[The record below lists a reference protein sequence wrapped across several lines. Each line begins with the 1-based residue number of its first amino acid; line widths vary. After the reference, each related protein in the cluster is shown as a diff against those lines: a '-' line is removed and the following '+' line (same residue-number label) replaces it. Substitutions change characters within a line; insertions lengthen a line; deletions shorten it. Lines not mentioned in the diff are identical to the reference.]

1 MSTQGESTNI
11 AGTRFRMYCQP
22 MNLNDFEK
30 AEVVTLSPPAGSIG
44 PGPRDSRIKIIDAK
58 GKKLYDDHHTPPYRG
73 ETHPPAKPDASGHF
87 DYLDDAESHE
97 FRAAH
102 AYATLRMVL
111 DVWERYSGRPV
122 RWFFAPDY
130 PHLEVI
136 PSVDWENGQ
145 AGYGYIELGYGLS
158 GSKDKRPFSLNFDVL
173 AHEMGHIILASEV
186 GMPMDPDPTQ
196 YAGFQ
201 EAASDIIALL
211 SLLHFDSFVTHL
223 LKVSHGNLY
232 APNELNRLGELSQTE
247 QIRTACHPTKM
258 TDIPYAW
265 TPARFLTQKQI
276 HMLGQPFT
284 GAIFDILVEVFHES
298 LVDRGAIGRDLD
310 DLSRVDVS
318 DDEELKKI
326 QGEFDAAYE
335 REPEKFREALVFARN
350 FMGKR
355 LVKSWRALDPDRL
368 TLWSAAVSFMTVDRA
383 LSGMKYQNV
392 IRECFRWRRFEP

>member
-1 MSTQGESTNI
+1 MSTQAESTNT

-22 MNLNDFEK
+22 MNLKDFEK

-44 PGPRDSRIKIIDAK
+44 LGPRDSRIKIIDAK
-58 GKKLYDDHHTPPYRG
+58 GKKLYDDLHTPPYHG

-111 DVWERYSGRPV
+111 DVWEHYSGEPV

-130 PHLEVI
+130 RYLEVI

-158 GSKDKRPFSLNFDVL
+158 GSADKRPFSLNFDVL

-201 EAASDIIALL
+201 EAASDIIALI
-211 SLLHFDSFVTHL
+211 SLLHFDSFMTHL

-232 APNELNRLGELSQTE
+232 APNELNRLAELSQTE
-247 QIRTACHPTKM
+247 QIRTACHSTKM

-276 HMLGQPFT
+276 HILGQPFT
-284 GAIFDILVEVFHES
+284 GAIFDILVEIFHES

-318 DDEELKKI
+318 DDAELKKI
-326 QGEFDAAYE
+326 QGEFDAAYA

-350 FMGKR
+350 FMGER
-355 LVKSWRALDPDRL
+355 LVKSWRALDPDQL
-368 TLWSAAVSFMTVDRA
+368 TLWSAAASFMTVDRA